1 MYNPQL
7 ETFLRVADAGSFNK
21 AAEELFIT
29 PPAVIKQITSLE
41 ASLDIQL
48 FHRSHRGLTLT
59 EAGKSLYQDA
69 KYIIQYCKESEIRAK
84 NAGQKDGQIIRI
96 GVSPMTPVQFLMD
109 LWPKL
114 HALCPDIRFH
124 LVNYE
129 NSAENAREIL
139 TNLGKNIDIVA
150 GLYDADF
157 LEYYQ
162 CAVLEL
168 SRTPIKCAVPLN
180 HRLAE
185 KRVLS
190 VKDLYGEQ
198 FMLIRRGW
206 NQYLD
211 IMRDE
216 LWRDHPQIK
225 IVDFERF
232 NLNVFNQCESENNIM
247 MTIDNWKN
255 VHPMLRSI
263 PIRWNY
269 TIPFGIFHAP
279 EPSET
284 VRRFLGAVRTVF
296 AL

>member
-1 MYNPQL
+1 
-7 ETFLRVADAGSFNK
+7 
-21 AAEELFIT
+21 
-29 PPAVIKQITSLE
+29 
-41 ASLDIQL
+41 
-48 FHRSHRGLTLT
+48 
-59 EAGKSLYQDA
+59 
-69 KYIIQYCKESEIRAK
+69 
-84 NAGQKDGQIIRI
+84 
-96 GVSPMTPVQFLMD
+96 MTPVQFLMD

-114 HALCPDIRFH
+114 HAMCPDIRFH

-157 LEYYQ
+157 LEHYQ
-162 CAVLEL
+162 CAALEL
-168 SRTPIKCAVPLN
+168 SRTPIACAVPLN

-185 KRVLS
+185 KRMLS
-190 VKDLYGEQ
+190 VQDLYGER

-216 LWRDHPQIK
+216 LWKNHPQIK

-255 VHPMLRSI
+255 VHPMLKSI

-284 VRRFLGAVRTVF
+284 VQRFLDAVKTVF
-296 AL
+296 EL

>member
-7 ETFLRVADAGSFNK
+7 ETFLRVADAGSFSK

-41 ASLDIQL
+41 ASLDIRL

-69 KYIIQYCKESEIRAK
+69 KYIIQYCKESEVRAR
-84 NAGQKDGQIIRI
+84 NAGQKDGQLIRI

-157 LEYYQ
+157 LEHYQ
-162 CAVLEL
+162 CAALEL
-168 SRTPIKCAVPLN
+168 SRTPIACAVPLN

-190 VKDLYGEQ
+190 VKDLYGER

-216 LWRDHPQIK
+216 LWKNHPQIK

-255 VHPMLRSI
+255 VHPMLKSI
-263 PIRWNY
+263 PIRWN
-269 TIPFGIFHAP
+269 
-279 EPSET
+279 
-284 VRRFLGAVRTVF
+284 
-296 AL
+296 